1 MTPRDD
7 SVAHPPIHIRLAD
20 PRRTTTDR
28 PEDDGAWSD
37 AWPLIDWLF
46 LAVTGFIVWHAVR
59 FRDESGSPDMVRLLF
74 GCIAAMFFFK
84 VLFEDV
90 LRVARF

>member
-1 MTPRDD
+1 MATAAFPRGEMN
-7 SVAHPPIHIRLAD
+7 VADANGLA
-20 PRRTTTDR
+20 
-28 PEDDGAWSD
+28 
-37 AWPLIDWLF
+37 PLIDWLF

>member
-1 MTPRDD
+1 MGSQNLLQPNFQTSGYT
-7 SVAHPPIHIRLAD
+7 SVTH
-20 PRRTTTDR
+20 
-28 PEDDGAWSD
+28 

-74 GCIAAMFFFK
+74 GCIAAVFFFK

>member
-1 MTPRDD
+1 MAPSVANPRDRRPHGLERRAD
-7 SVAHPPIHIRLAD
+7 ISFESAGGLA
-20 PRRTTTDR
+20 TL
-28 PEDDGAWSD
+28 S
-37 AWPLIDWLF
+37 DWLF